1 MAQVRGSVAND
12 ELSALRHVA
21 TLAAEGVTPSD
32 LFAVVAEEVARVV
45 NVPRVSVARYELDGT
60 ATDCASFPPG
70 AAVASVDNRWSLAG
84 TNVLALVRTTAA
96 AARIDD
102 YAQLDGALA
111 EAVRRIGIRST
122 VGTPIVVAG
131 RLWGAMIASTM
142 DPDPLPGDTAERLA
156 SFTELLATAI
166 ANAESREALGR
177 LADMQAGL
185 RRVAELVAREV
196 SPAEVF
202 SAVAE
207 EMARCL
213 DVDNA
218 SVCRYEADAVVIA
231 AFSASDVRMPSGL
244 FVGERFPLDGD
255 HIGAMVL
262 RTGRSA
268 RVDSHQHASGA
279 AAARIRELGVQC
291 AVGVPIVVSGH
302 LWGMA
307 AVTSRAEPLPTGIE
321 RGMADF
327 ADLVATAIANAATR
341 AELQARRDELQVLA
355 DQQAALRRVATL
367 VAHGVEPTEVLSA
380 VATELAWCLGVY
392 FSALWRY
399 QPDGSAVLVAACDN
413 DPGVKTMPVG
423 TRFSLA
429 GDNVPAR
436 VLRTSHP
443 ARIDNYENAR
453 GPAAARLRE
462 LGLRAAVGAPII
474 VDGRVWGAAIVGSSR
489 PGPLPQDTEERVED
503 FTDLIATAI
512 ANAETHT
519 ELTAS
524 RARIVA
530 AADAAR
536 RRIERDLHDG
546 AQQRLVSLGLEM
558 RAAEASMPPGLHSF
572 KEQISHFVT
581 GLAGISADLQ
591 EISRGIHPA
600 ILSRGGLG
608 PALKTLARRSSVP
621 VELDVGVDQRLPDSV
636 EVAAYYVVA
645 ETLTNAAK
653 HARASEIT
661 VRVKAD
667 GANLHLLIRDDGIG
681 GADTAKGSG
690 LTGLVDRVE
699 ALGGQMTISSQPGR
713 GTSLAVKIPLDAA

>member
-1 MAQVRGSVAND
+1 VAND
-12 ELSALRHVA
+12 ELRALRHVA

-70 AAVASVDNRWSLAG
+70 APVASVDNHWSLAG
-84 TNVLALVRTTAA
+84 TNVLALVRTTAES
-96 AARIDD
+96 ARIDD
-102 YAQLDGALA
+102 YSQLDGTLA

-131 RLWGAMIASTM
+131 RLWGAMIASST
-142 DPDPLPGDTAERLA
+142 DPDPLPDDTAARLA
-156 SFTELLATAI
+156 SFTELLANAI

-218 SVCRYEADAVVIA
+218 SVCRYEADALVIA
-231 AFSASDVRMPSGL
+231 AFSASDLRMPSGL

-268 RVDSHQHASGA
+268 RLDNHEHASGA
-279 AAARIRELGVQC
+279 AAARIRELGVHC

-307 AVTSRAEPLPTGIE
+307 AVTSRAEPLPTDID
-321 RGMADF
+321 RAMADF
-327 ADLVATAIANAATR
+327 ADLVGTAIANAATR

-355 DQQAALRRVATL
+355 DQQAGLRRVATL
-367 VAHGVEPTEVLSA
+367 VAHGVEPTEVFSA

-399 QPDGSAVLVAACDN
+399 QPDGSAFLVAACDN

-423 TRFSLA
+423 TRFSLE

-436 VLRTSHP
+436 VLRTSRS
-443 ARIDNYENAR
+443 ARIDNYDNAP
-453 GPAAARLRE
+453 GPAAARLRA

-474 VDGRVWGAAIVGSSR
+474 VDDRVWGAAIVGSSR

-503 FTDLIATAI
+503 FTDLVATAI

-524 RARIVA
+524 RARIIA
-530 AADAAR
+530 AADDAR

-558 RAAEASMPPGLHSF
+558 RTAEASLPPGLHSL
-572 KEQISHFVT
+572 KEQISHLVT

-600 ILSRGGLG
+600 ILSKGGLG

-681 GADTAKGSG
+681 GADSAKGSG

-699 ALGGQMTISSQPGR
+699 ALGGQMTISSQPGT
-713 GTSLAVKIPLDAA
+713 GTSLAVKIPLETA

>member
-1 MAQVRGSVAND
+1 
-12 ELSALRHVA
+12 
-21 TLAAEGVTPSD
+21 
-32 LFAVVAEEVARVV
+32 
-45 NVPRVSVARYELDGT
+45 LD
-60 ATDCASFPPG
+60 
-70 AAVASVDNRWSLAG
+70 NH
-84 TNVLALVRTTAA
+84 
-96 AARIDD
+96 
-102 YAQLDGALA
+102 
-111 EAVRRIGIRST
+111 E
-122 VGTPIVVAG
+122 
-131 RLWGAMIASTM
+131 
-142 DPDPLPGDTAERLA
+142 
-156 SFTELLATAI
+156 
-166 ANAESREALGR
+166 
-177 LADMQAGL
+177 
-185 RRVAELVAREV
+185 
-196 SPAEVF
+196 
-202 SAVAE
+202 
-207 EMARCL
+207 
-213 DVDNA
+213 
-218 SVCRYEADAVVIA
+218 
-231 AFSASDVRMPSGL
+231 
-244 FVGERFPLDGD
+244 
-255 HIGAMVL
+255 
-262 RTGRSA
+262 
-268 RVDSHQHASGA
+268 HASGA
-279 AAARIRELGVQC
+279 TAARIRELGVQC

-307 AVTSRAEPLPTGIE
+307 AVTSRAEPLPTDID

-367 VAHGVEPTEVLSA
+367 VAHGVEPTEVFSA

-399 QPDGSAVLVAACDN
+399 QPDGSAFLVAACDN

-423 TRFSLA
+423 TRFSLE
-429 GDNVPAR
+429 GDNVPGR
-436 VLRTSHP
+436 ILRTSRS

-453 GPAAARLRE
+453 GPAAARLRG

-474 VDGRVWGAAIVGSSR
+474 VEGRVWGAAIVGSSR
-489 PGPLPQDTEERVED
+489 GPLPQDTEGRVEE
-503 FTDLIATAI
+503 FTDLVATAI

-530 AADAAR
+530 AADDAR

-558 RAAEASMPPGLHSF
+558 RTAEASLPPGLHSF
-572 KEQISHFVT
+572 KEQISHLVT

-600 ILSRGGLG
+600 ILSKGGLG
-608 PALKTLARRSSVP
+608 PALKTLARRSPVP
-621 VELDVGVDQRLPDSV
+621 VELDLSVDRRLPDTV

-645 ETLTNAAK
+645 ESLTNAAK

-681 GADTAKGSG
+681 GADIAKGSG
-690 LTGLVDRVE
+690 LIGLVDRVE
-699 ALGGQMTISSQPGR
+699 ALGGQMTISSPTGR
-713 GTSLAVKIPLDAA
+713 GTSLAVKIPLEAM

>member
-21 TLAAEGVTPSD
+21 TLAAQGVTPSD
-32 LFAVVAEEVARVV
+32 LFAVVAKEVARVV

-60 ATDCASFPPG
+60 ATDCGSFPPD
-70 AAVASVDNRWSLAG
+70 APVASIDNRWSLAG
-84 TNVLALVRTTAA
+84 TNVLALVRTTAES
-96 AARIDD
+96 ARIDD
-102 YAQLDGALA
+102 YSQLDGVLA

-122 VGTPIVVAG
+122 VGTPIIVAG

-142 DPDPLPGDTAERLA
+142 DPDPLPDDTADRLA

-177 LADMQAGL
+177 LADVHAGL
-185 RRVAELVAREV
+185 RRVATLVAREV

-202 SAVAE
+202 SAVAQ

-231 AFSASDVRMPSGL
+231 AFSASDSQTPSGL

-255 HIGAMVL
+255 HVGAMVL

-268 RVDSHQHASGA
+268 RLDNHEHASGA
-279 AAARIRELGVQC
+279 TAARIRELGVQC

-307 AVTSRAEPLPTGIE
+307 AVTSRAEPLRTDID

-367 VAHGVEPTEVLSA
+367 VAHGVEPTEVFSA

-399 QPDGSAVLVAACDN
+399 QPDGSAFLVAACDN

-423 TRFSLA
+423 TRFPLE
-429 GDNVPAR
+429 GDNVPGR
-436 VLRTSHP
+436 IFRTSRS
-443 ARIDNYENAR
+443 ARIDDYENAR
-453 GPAAARLRE
+453 GPAAARLRG

-474 VDGRVWGAAIVGSSR
+474 VDDRVWGAAIVGSSR
-489 PGPLPQDTEERVED
+489 GPLPEDTEERVEE
-503 FTDLIATAI
+503 FTDLVATAI

-530 AADAAR
+530 AADDAR

-558 RAAEASMPPGLHSF
+558 RAVEASLPPGLHSF
-572 KEQISHFVT
+572 KEQISHFVR

-600 ILSRGGLG
+600 ILSKGGLG

-645 ETLTNAAK
+645 ESLTNAAK

-667 GANLHLLIRDDGIG
+667 AANLHLLIRDDGIG

-690 LTGLVDRVE
+690 LIGLADRVE
-699 ALGGQMTISSQPGR
+699 ALGGQMTISSPTGR
-713 GTSLAVKIPLDAA
+713 GTSLAVKIPLEAA